1 MSVDVVLAV
10 LVLVQWPGQYLSTC
24 VVSSFPLTNAN
35 KYFTLTIYRR
45 PHLVQHEDG
54 LLAEVEG
61 GDVGVEVEPD
71 HLVEGDVARELLIL
85 GAGGAV
91 VGELL
96 LDDRLATQRINVKAE
111 WRLWLLELSTGLCEI
126 LWCQRKP

>member
-1 MSVDVVLAV
+1 M
-10 LVLVQWPGQYLSTC
+10 
-24 VVSSFPLTNAN
+24 
-35 KYFTLTIYRR
+35 YRR

-61 GDVGVEVEPD
+61 GDVWVEVEPDQSEVIIWSRDLVLTNHNSPD

-96 LDDRLATQRINVKAE
+96 LDGRLATQRINVKAE
-111 WRLWLLELSTGLCEI
+111 WRLWLLELSTGLLI
-126 LWCQRKP
+126 ISWCPRKPYSLVRS

>member
-1 MSVDVVLAV
+1 MSVDVVLA
-10 LVLVQWPGQYLSTC
+10 VLVQWPGQYLSTC
-24 VVSSFPLTNAN
+24 AVLPFALTQA
-35 KYFTLTIYRR
+35 KMCYRR

-71 HLVEGDVARELLIL
+71 QSEVIIWSRDLVLTNHNSPDHLVEGDVARELLIL

-96 LDDRLATQRINVKAE
+96 LDGRLETQR
-111 WRLWLLELSTGLCEI
+111 
-126 LWCQRKP
+126 